1 MALCISG
8 EFKMTVIDGGL
19 RLDARPRS
27 FTMQG
32 FRRLLVRLRRH
43 RRHRR
48 AAQAHIA
55 LSRLDERL
63 LYDIGLEPL
72 DLHAVLKVGQ
82 PHSVLLD
89 AMRKHFVARP
99 LDRSE

>member
-1 MALCISG
+1 
-8 EFKMTVIDGGL
+8 MTVIDGGL

-32 FRRLLVRLRRH
+32 FRRLLVRL